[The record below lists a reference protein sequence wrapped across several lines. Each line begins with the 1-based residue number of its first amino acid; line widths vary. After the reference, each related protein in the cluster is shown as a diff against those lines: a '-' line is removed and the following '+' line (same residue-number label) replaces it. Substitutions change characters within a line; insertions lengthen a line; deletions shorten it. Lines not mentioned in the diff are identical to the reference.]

1 MFIHAIIRL
10 CKNQKLKS
18 KVIFILQALV
28 VMNNDMK
35 CEKHY
40 NSKHIKL
47 NNTVNTNDQLQA
59 GTIRSYK
66 FNALL

>member
-1 MFIHAIIRL
+1 
-10 CKNQKLKS
+10 
-18 KVIFILQALV
+18 
-28 VMNNDMK
+28 MNNDMK

-40 NSKHIKL
+40 IYSKHIKL
-47 NNTVNTNDQLQA
+47 NNTVNTNDQMQV

>member
-1 MFIHAIIRL
+1 
-10 CKNQKLKS
+10 
-18 KVIFILQALV
+18 
-28 VMNNDMK
+28 MNNDMK

-47 NNTVNTNDQLQA
+47 NNTVNTNDQMQV